1 MVIATK
7 TCNDL
12 LTEVVD
18 QGLCT
23 LCGACTGSCP
33 YLAYYKGRI
42 ALLDKCSVTGAQC
55 YEYCPRTHI
64 DMDRL
69 SQHVFSAPYSHD
81 EMGTAR
87 DILIARS
94 TEKQIATKAQ
104 YGGSV
109 TTLLSLALE
118 ERLIQGTVMSK
129 MSPDKTSIATLAKTT
144 DEILQCAGSNYMA
157 CPVLE
162 AYNKLPKDSNLKL
175 GIVATPCQVLALTKM
190 RNHPPQNRADINN
203 VQLVIGLF
211 CTWALA
217 PDSFHGFLKEKFEI
231 PKVTKFDIP
240 PPPANR
246 FDVFTISGT
255 TSLPLDDV
263 RNYRMPTCAYCLD
276 MTAELADLSIGA
288 AEGIEGWNTIIV
300 RTEKGA
306 DLLELAR
313 TKGKL
318 EINKLPPQNL
328 AHLKEAAWLKKKRAL
343 QEIINRTGDKKELL
357 YLTLP
362 QGLMDALLG

>member
-1 MVIATK
+1 MVTATK

-18 QGLCT
+18 KGLCA
-23 LCGACTGSCP
+23 LCGACIGSCP

-42 ALLDKCSVTGAQC
+42 ALLDSCSVTGAQC

-69 SQHVFSAPYSHD
+69 SQHVFNTPYSND
-81 EMGTAR
+81 ELGTTR
-87 DILIARS
+87 DILITRS
-94 TEKQIATKAQ
+94 TDKRITGKAQ
-104 YGGSV
+104 YGGAV
-109 TTLLSLALE
+109 TALLSLALE
-118 ERLIQGTVMSK
+118 EKLVQGAIMAK
-129 MSPDKTSIATLAKTT
+129 ISPDKTSTATVAKTA
-144 DEILQCAGSNYMA
+144 DEVLQCTGSNYMA

-162 AYNKLPKDSNLKL
+162 TYNKLPKDNSSKL

-190 RNHPPQNRADINN
+190 RSHPPQNRADISN

-217 PDSFHGFLKEKFEI
+217 PDSFRKFLKEKFDI
-231 PKVTKFDIP
+231 PKVIKFDIP

-246 FDVFTISGT
+246 FDVFTSSAA

-263 RNYRMPTCAYCLD
+263 RKYRMATCAYCLD
-276 MTAELADLSIGA
+276 MTAEFADLSIGA
-288 AEGIEGWNTIIV
+288 AEGIEGWNTVIV

-306 DLLELAR
+306 KLLELAR
-313 TKGKL
+313 SKGKL
-318 EINKLPPQNL
+318 ETDKLPPQNL

-343 QEIINRTGDKKELL
+343 QEIINRTGDKKDLL
-357 YLTLP
+357 YLSLP
-362 QGLMDALLG
+362 QGLKDRLLG